1 MRHKDMARQILP
13 IDGAIRETDAEY
25 AERITELAQ
34 KMYTIE
40 EIAEIYHSVTGG
52 WIADDH
58 PKFLDE
64 LRQRIA

>member
-1 MRHKDMARQILP
+1 MPRQVLP
-13 IDGAIRETDAEY
+13 INGAIRETDSEY
-25 AERITELAQ
+25 AKRITELAQ
-34 KMYTIE
+34 KMYTVE

-64 LRQRIA
+64 LRQRIS

>member
-1 MRHKDMARQILP
+1 MNYATSVMMNKEINAV
-13 IDGAIRETDAEY
+13 RETDAEY
-25 AERITELAQ
+25 TARVV
-34 KMYTIE
+34 KMTQEMFTIE